1 MKRIQ
6 FRELSE
12 IDLEATNGGDW
23 LKDVGDYWSGVID
36 GIKDAF
42 GIRRKQR
49 WTKKWQR
56 VIRV

>member
-1 MKRIQ
+1 MKQIQ

-23 LKDVGDYWSGVID
+23 LKDIGDYWSGVVD

-42 GIRRKQR
+42 GIRRK
-49 WTKKWQR
+49 
-56 VIRV
+56 